1 MRATTIE
8 GALRKFHKID
18 VQNTLDQIASDRRS
32 KRLLAIY
39 MWRMR
44 NNNQEIRIAGSS
56 CRPQIEKWKNPFIR

>member
-8 GALRKFHKID
+8 GALRKFHKTD

-32 KRLLAIY
+32 KRLLVIY

>member
-8 GALRKFHKID
+8 GALRKFHKTD

-44 NNNQEIRIAGSS
+44 NNNQEIRIADSS
-56 CRPQIEKWKNPFIR
+56 CRPHSLTFGYY